1 MKKFLIAFATVAVAA
16 VMLFCGCTPNDGKD
30 GRDGRDGKDVTITEV
45 YEKYVE

>member
-30 GRDGRDGKDVTITEV
+30 GRDGRDGKEDRKSVV
-45 YEKYVE
+45 